1 MRGIFD
7 GGFSN
12 TDGNAEEEYEA
23 ANGDWGEELDM
34 VDVDGIQMETFLQFW
49 MTESRVKRMMEKA
62 DGSWKTWSFLLQL
75 KLQKLLPVLDLQF
88 SWPQHLGCELARCGF
103 RNHLLQ
109 LIMLLL
115 AILIQQ

>member
-49 MTESRVKRMMEKA
+49 MTESR
-62 DGSWKTWSFLLQL
+62 
-75 KLQKLLPVLDLQF
+75 
-88 SWPQHLGCELARCGF
+88 
-103 RNHLLQ
+103 
-109 LIMLLL
+109 
-115 AILIQQ
+115 